1 MKKIIALVMA
11 ASLCAA
17 LICGCG
23 KKEEPSAASAGTP
36 DGTAAETP
44 TQAAATQAAA
54 PQDGMV
60 DPHWFD
66 DAVFVGDSITTTLED
81 FCFDDPNLLG
91 DADFVCADSLSYHNA
106 QWDLNDENAV
116 HPTIQGETVLAETA
130 AEITGSSKIFI
141 LMGIND
147 IDTYGV
153 EDTMASMKEFIR
165 KVLSHSPNV
174 EIYLQ
179 STTPMIPAKETDIL
193 NNVLIRQFDEELELY
208 CNENGYH
215 YLDVY
220 HRMCDEN
227 GALRADYCVDP
238 EDDGIHFTYDATI
251 VWVNYL
257 RSAVAG

>member
-1 MKKIIALVMA
+1 M
-11 ASLCAA
+11 
-17 LICGCG
+17 
-23 KKEEPSAASAGTP
+23 
-36 DGTAAETP
+36 
-44 TQAAATQAAA
+44 
-54 PQDGMV
+54 
-60 DPHWFD
+60 
-66 DAVFVGDSITTTLED
+66 
-81 FCFDDPNLLG
+81 
-91 DADFVCADSLSYHNA
+91 CADSLSYHNA

>member
-1 MKKIIALVMA
+1 MKKSIALFMA

-23 KKEEPSAASAGTP
+23 KKEESSAAPAATS
-36 DGTAAETP
+36 AETP
-44 TQAAATQAAA
+44 TVAAPTQAEVV
-54 PQDGMV
+54 QQGGMV
-60 DPHWFD
+60 DPTWFN

-106 QWDLNDENAV
+106 QWELNDENAV
-116 HPTIQGETVLAETA
+116 HPTVHGETVLAERA
-130 AEITGSSKIFI
+130 AELTGASKIFI

-153 EDTMASMKEFIR
+153 EDSIASMKTFIG
-165 KVLSHSPNV
+165 KVLSHSPEV
-174 EIYLQ
+174 EVYIQ

-193 NNVLIRQFDEELELY
+193 NNVLIREFDEQLELY
-208 CNENGYH
+208 CNDNGYH

-220 HRMCDEN
+220 HQMCDET
-227 GALRADYCVDP
+227 GALRAEYCVDP

-257 RSAVAG
+257 RSAVAR

>member
-1 MKKIIALVMA
+1 MKKLIALFMA
-11 ASLCAA
+11 TCLCAG

-23 KKEEPSAASAGTP
+23 KKEESSAAPGA
-36 DGTAAETP
+36 TAAETSAQ
-44 TQAAATQAAA
+44 TTAA
-54 PQDGMV
+54 PAVQPQGSMV

-91 DADFVCADSLSYHNA
+91 NADFVCADSLSYHNA

-116 HPTIQGETVLAETA
+116 HPTVQGETVLAERA
-130 AEITGSSKIFI
+130 AEITGASKIFI

-153 EDTMASMKEFIR
+153 EDSIASMKSFIG
-165 KVLSHSPNV
+165 KVLSHSPEV
-174 EIYLQ
+174 EVYIQ

-193 NNVLIRQFDEELELY
+193 NNVLIREFDEELELY
-208 CNENGYH
+208 CNDNGYH

-220 HRMCDEN
+220 HQMCDET
-227 GALRADYCVDP
+227 GALRAEYCVDP
-238 EDDGIHFTYDATI
+238 NDDGIHFTYDATI

-257 RSAVAG
+257 RTAVAR

>member
-1 MKKIIALVMA
+1 MA

-179 STTPMIPAKETDIL
+179 SM
-193 NNVLIRQFDEELELY
+193 
-208 CNENGYH
+208 
-215 YLDVY
+215 DVY